1 MVTNHIDDVINVYN
15 SKLSKTYADFAN
27 ALEEVKGI
35 VPVDNHYLFDEHLA
49 RIDNDYQSLVMI
61 SRPHIRRFAEEAAK
75 PDLMPLLSSSGLTSS
90 PSSSGLPRGSL
101 LSLSGLT
108 RGSEQNQEKNHA

>member
-49 RIDNDYQSLVMI
+49 RIDNAYQSLIMI
-61 SRPHIRRFAEEAAK
+61 SRPHIHRFAEEAAK
-75 PDLMPLLSSSGLTSS
+75 PDLMPPLSS
-90 PSSSGLPRGSL
+90 
-101 LSLSGLT
+101 SGLT
-108 RGSEQNQEKNHA
+108 RGSEQHQEKNHA

>member
-49 RIDNDYQSLVMI
+49 RIDNAYQSLIMI

-75 PDLMPLLSSSGLTSS
+75 PDLMPPLSSSDQFRLS
-90 PSSSGLPRGSL
+90 R

-108 RGSEQNQEKNHA
+108 RQSTAARGSEQHQEKNHA